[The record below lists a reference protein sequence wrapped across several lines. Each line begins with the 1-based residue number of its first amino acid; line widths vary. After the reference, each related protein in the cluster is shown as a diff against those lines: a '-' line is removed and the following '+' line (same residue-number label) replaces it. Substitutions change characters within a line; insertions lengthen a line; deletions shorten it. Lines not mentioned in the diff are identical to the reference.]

1 MTTPLTDGADR
12 APLTDGGGRAP
23 LTDGAGRTS
32 PDEVPEE
39 VPEEIRTVER
49 LREVREQVT
58 TQMGG
63 PDAISAI
70 HAAGR
75 RTAREH
81 IAQLTDPGSFGEIG
95 LFATFVDKV
104 TAPEPGP
111 YGGGIIGGHATLDGR
126 PVTVAVD
133 DDSVTAPHRR
143 STGKAARLYQMALQQ
158 HRPYVEIA
166 LGDAVPSL
174 AARPGKTGTAN
185 ARTFGAEPAFPYLL
199 ERQRAIPVVCMV
211 LGDTCGAAAFS
222 AGLCDFLVQLD
233 GTRLSLGP
241 NGPSGAGGP
250 NGAGGP
256 SGASAAASGEVDA
269 IAGTQDE
276 AYALTRRFLSYLP
289 SYAGGPL
296 PVTNQS
302 HDPMGYDDQIARL
315 VPARRSR
322 AYDMKA
328 VIRRI
333 CDADSFFEL
342 KPAYA
347 RNIITAL
354 TRIGGVPVGV
364 LANAP
369 MRMAGGLTP
378 ECCLKAVSF
387 VCLCDAFGIPLLV
400 LQDTPGF
407 LVSAQAERDRAI
419 VRVMTLLHAMSQLTV
434 PAVSVVIRKAFG
446 LAFVILDGNRQ
457 VDLSLAW
464 PGAEIGFMD
473 PPVAAN
479 VLFEPQIKQLPEHER
494 AAFLQAKA
502 AELGV
507 GFEPYGV
514 AANLTVDDIIEPGET
529 RRVVA
534 DHLRSA
540 LAERPPRT
548 TPSPL
553 ASWPRW
559 Y

>member
-1 MTTPLTDGADR
+1 MTTPLTDGTTQSTQSS
-12 APLTDGGGRAP
+12 TDS
-23 LTDGAGRTS
+23 TDSQAEI
-32 PDEVPEE
+32 PD
-39 VPEEIRTVER
+39 EIRTVER
-49 LREVREQVT
+49 LRELREQVT

-63 PDAISAI
+63 PQAVSAI

-81 IAQLTDPGSFGEIG
+81 IAGFTDPGSFVEIG
-95 LFATFVDKV
+95 TFATFVDKV
-104 TAPEPGP
+104 TAPDPGP

-133 DDSVTAPHRR
+133 DDSVTAPAAR

-158 HRPYVEIA
+158 RRPYIEIA
-166 LGDAVPSL
+166 QGHTVPDL
-174 AARPGKTGTAN
+174 AARPGKTGTSS

-199 ERQRAIPVVCMV
+199 ERQRAIPVVSMV
-211 LGDTCGAAAFS
+211 LGDTSGASAFS
-222 AGLCDFLVQLD
+222 AGLCDFLVQLE
-233 GTRLSLGP
+233 GTRLALTRP
-241 NGPSGAGGP
+241 ENDET
-250 NGAGGP
+250 NGAGP
-256 SGASAAASGEVDA
+256 SPVASGEVDA
-269 IAGTQDE
+269 VAATPDE
-276 AYALTRRFLSYLP
+276 AYALARRFLSYLP

-296 PVTNQS
+296 PLTDTHGS
-302 HDPMGYDDQIARL
+302 LDYDDQIARL

-333 CDADSFFEL
+333 CDDGSFFEL
-342 KPAYA
+342 KPNYA
-347 RNIITAL
+347 RNIVTGFGRLAGI
-354 TRIGGVPVGV
+354 PVGV

-387 VCLCDAFGIPLLV
+387 VCLCDSFGVPLLV

-419 VRVMTLLHAMSQLTV
+419 VRVMTLLQALSLITV
-434 PAVSVVIRKAFG
+434 PSVSVVIRKAFG
-446 LAFVILDGNRQ
+446 LAFVILDGNRA

-479 VLFEPQIKQLPEHER
+479 VLYEPQIRQLPEQER
-494 AAFLQAKA
+494 AAFLAAKA

-507 GFEPYGV
+507 VFEPYGV
-514 AANLTVDDIIEPGET
+514 AANLTIDDIVEPGAT
-529 RRVVA
+529 RAVVA
-534 DHLRSA
+534 GHLRMS
-540 LAERPPRT
+540 LATRPPRT
-548 TPSPL
+548 APSPL

>member
-1 MTTPLTDGADR
+1 MTTPV
-12 APLTDGGGRAP
+12 
-23 LTDGAGRTS
+23 TDGAGGAS
-32 PDEVPEE
+32 PAEAAAEI
-39 VPEEIRTVER
+39 PEEIRTVER
-49 LREVREQVT
+49 LRELREQVT

-63 PDAISAI
+63 PDAVSAI

-81 IAQLTDPGSFGEIG
+81 IAGLVDPGSFAEVGA
-95 LFATFVDKV
+95 FATFVDKV
-104 TAPEPGP
+104 TAPDPGP

-133 DDSVTAPHRR
+133 DDSVTVQARR

-158 HRPYVEIA
+158 HRPYIEIA
-166 LGDAVPSL
+166 TGDTIPSL
-174 AARPGKTGTAN
+174 AARPGKTGTAG
-185 ARTFGAEPAFPYLL
+185 ARTFGAEPAFPFLL
-199 ERQRAIPVVCMV
+199 ERQRAIPVVSMV
-211 LGDTCGAAAFS
+211 LGDTSGASSFS
-222 AGLCDFLVQLD
+222 TGLCDFLVQLK
-233 GTRLSLGP
+233 GTRLSLAP
-241 NGPSGAGGP
+241 PAANAANAAGTASEA
-250 NGAGGP
+250 NGAGQP
-256 SGASAAASGEVDA
+256 AGEVDA
-269 IAGTQDE
+269 VVASPDE
-276 AYALTRRFLSYLP
+276 AYAVTRRFLSYLP

-296 PVTNQS
+296 PVT
-302 HDPMGYDDQIARL
+302 DTDVPLGYDDQIARL

-333 CDADSFFEL
+333 CDEGTFFEL
-342 KPAYA
+342 KPNYA
-347 RNIITAL
+347 RNIVTGFGRL
-354 TRIGGVPVGV
+354 GGIPVGV

-387 VCLCDAFGIPLLV
+387 VCLCDSFGIPLLV

-419 VRVMTLLHAMSQLTV
+419 VRVMTLLQAMSLITV

-479 VLFEPQIKQLPEHER
+479 VLFEPQIRQLPEDER
-494 AAFLQAKA
+494 AAFLAAKA

-514 AANLTVDDIIEPGET
+514 AANLTIDDIIEPGAT
-529 RRVVA
+529 RGVVA
-534 DHLRSA
+534 RYLKSS
-540 LAERPPRT
+540 LAARPPRSA
-548 TPSPL
+548 PSPL

>member
-1 MTTPLTDGADR
+1 MTTPLTDGTA
-12 APLTDGGGRAP
+12 
-23 LTDGAGRTS
+23 GAGRAAGT
-32 PDEVPEE
+32 DGTAGTGPEQSTAE
-39 VPEEIRTVER
+39 ISEEIRTVER
-49 LREVREQVT
+49 LRGLRTQVI

-63 PDAISAI
+63 PAAVSAI

-81 IAQLTDPGSFGEIG
+81 IAGFVDPGSFGEIG
-95 LFATFVDKV
+95 IFATFVDKV
-104 TAPEPGP
+104 TAPDPGP

-126 PVTVAVD
+126 PVTVATD
-133 DDSVTAPHRR
+133 DDSVAAPVRR
-143 STGKAARLYQMALQQ
+143 STGKAARLYQMALGQR
-158 HRPYVEIA
+158 RPYIEMA
-166 LGDAVPSL
+166 TGDTVPDL
-174 AARPGKTGTAN
+174 AARPGKTGTAS
-185 ARTFGAEPAFPYLL
+185 ARTFEAEPAFPYLL
-199 ERQRAIPVVCMV
+199 ERQRAIPVVSMV
-211 LGDTCGAAAFS
+211 LGDTSGASSFS
-222 AGLCDFLVQLD
+222 AGLCDFLVQLE
-233 GTRLSLGP
+233 GTRLSLARPAPADGTV
-241 NGPSGAGGP
+241 
-250 NGAGGP
+250 
-256 SGASAAASGEVDA
+256 ASGEVDA
-269 IAGTQDE
+269 VVASPEE
-276 AYALTRRFLSYLP
+276 AYAVTRRFLSYLP

-296 PVTNQS
+296 PVT
-302 HDPMGYDDQIARL
+302 DADVPLDYDEKIAQL

-333 CDADSFFEL
+333 CDEGSFFEL
-342 KPAYA
+342 KPSYA
-347 RNIITAL
+347 RNIVTGL
-354 TRIGGVPVGV
+354 GRLGGIPVGV
-364 LANAP
+364 VANAP

-378 ECCLKAVSF
+378 ECCIKAVSF

-419 VRVMTLLHAMSQLTV
+419 DRVMTMLQAMSLITV

-446 LAFVILDGNRQ
+446 LAFVILDGNRA

-479 VLFEPQIKQLPEHER
+479 VLFEPQIKQLPAEER
-494 AAFLQAKA
+494 PAFLAAKA

-514 AANLTVDDIIEPGET
+514 AANLTIDDIIEPGAT
-529 RRVVA
+529 RSVVA
-534 DHLRSA
+534 RYLRMS

-548 TPSPL
+548 APGPL

>member
-1 MTTPLTDGADR
+1 MTTPLTDGASQDSH
-12 APLTDGGGRAP
+12 DSHDSEDSQG
-23 LTDGAGRTS
+23 
-32 PDEVPEE
+32 EIPEE
-39 VPEEIRTVER
+39 VRTVER
-49 LREVREQVT
+49 LRGLREQVT

-63 PDAISAI
+63 PEAVGAI

-81 IAQLTDPGSFGEIG
+81 IAEFVDPGSFGEIG
-95 LFATFVDKV
+95 TFATFVDKV
-104 TAPEPGP
+104 TAPDPGP

-133 DDSVTAPHRR
+133 DDSVTAPARR
-143 STGKAARLYQMALQQ
+143 STGKAARLYQMALKQ
-158 HRPYVEIA
+158 HRPYIEI
-166 LGDAVPSL
+166 LQGDTVPDL
-174 AARPGKTGTAN
+174 ATRPGKTGTAS

-199 ERQRAIPVVCMV
+199 ERQRAIPVVSMV
-211 LGDTCGAAAFS
+211 LGDTSGASSFS
-222 AGLCDFLVQLD
+222 AGLCDFLIQLE
-233 GTRLSLGP
+233 GTRLSLARPAAKSPAAKGP
-241 NGPSGAGGP
+241 PEANG
-250 NGAGGP
+250 
-256 SGASAAASGEVDA
+256 SANATPGRGQPPPAVASGEVDA
-269 IAGTQDE
+269 VVASPDE
-276 AYALTRRFLSYLP
+276 AYAAAGRFLSYLP

-296 PVTNQS
+296 PVT
-302 HDPMGYDDQIARL
+302 DTDVPLDYDDQIARL

-322 AYDMKA
+322 AYDIKA

-333 CDADSFFEL
+333 CDEGSFFEL
-342 KPAYA
+342 KPSYA
-347 RNIITAL
+347 RNIVTGFGRLAGI
-354 TRIGGVPVGV
+354 PVGV

-387 VCLCDAFGIPLLV
+387 VCLCDGFGIPLLV

-419 VRVMTLLHAMSQLTV
+419 VRVMTLLQAMSMLTV

-446 LAFVILDGNRQ
+446 LAFVILDGNRA

-479 VLFEPQIKQLPEHER
+479 VLFEPQIKQLPEAER
-494 AAFLQAKA
+494 AAFLKAKA

-514 AANLTVDDIIEPGET
+514 AANLTIDEIVEPGAT
-529 RRVVA
+529 RGVVA
-534 DHLRSA
+534 RYLQTA

-548 TPSPL
+548 APSPL

>member
-1 MTTPLTDGADR
+1 MTTPLTDGA
-12 APLTDGGGRAP
+12 
-23 LTDGAGRTS
+23 S
-32 PDEVPEE
+32 QEE
-39 VPEEIRTVER
+39 IPEEIRTVER
-49 LREVREQVT
+49 LRGLRDQVT

-63 PDAISAI
+63 PEAVDAI

-81 IAQLTDPGSFGEIG
+81 IAEFTDPGSFGEIG
-95 LFATFVDKV
+95 TFATFVDKV
-104 TAPEPGP
+104 TAPDPGP

-133 DDSVTAPHRR
+133 DDSVTAPVRR
-143 STGKAARLYQMALQQ
+143 STGKAARLYQMALKQ
-158 HRPYVEIA
+158 HRPYIEI
-166 LGDAVPSL
+166 LQGDTVPDL
-174 AARPGKTGTAN
+174 ATRPGKTGTAS

-199 ERQRAIPVVCMV
+199 ERQRAIPVVSMV
-211 LGDTCGAAAFS
+211 LGDASGASSFS
-222 AGLCDFLVQLD
+222 AGLCDFLIQLE
-233 GTRLSLGP
+233 GTRLSLARPAAKSSEKSSAKSSETSSANGSANAAPGP
-241 NGPSGAGGP
+241 GQLPPAV
-250 NGAGGP
+250 
-256 SGASAAASGEVDA
+256 ASGEVDA
-269 IAGTQDE
+269 VVASPDE
-276 AYALTRRFLSYLP
+276 AYAAARRFLSYLP

-296 PVTNQS
+296 PVTN
-302 HDPMGYDDQIARL
+302 DGGPLGYDDQIAGL

-333 CDADSFFEL
+333 CDEGSFLEL
-342 KPAYA
+342 KPSYA
-347 RNIITAL
+347 RNIVTGFGRLAGI
-354 TRIGGVPVGV
+354 PVGV

-378 ECCLKAVSF
+378 ECCLKAISF
-387 VCLCDAFGIPLLV
+387 VCLCDGFGVPLLV

-419 VRVMTLLHAMSQLTV
+419 VRVMTLLQAMSLLTV

-446 LAFVILDGNRQ
+446 LAFVILDGNRA

-479 VLFEPQIKQLPEHER
+479 VLFEPQIKQLPEAER
-494 AAFLQAKA
+494 AAFLKAKA

-514 AANLTVDDIIEPGET
+514 AANLTIDEIVEPGAT
-529 RRVVA
+529 RGVVA
-534 DHLRSA
+534 RYLQSS

-548 TPSPL
+548 APSQL

>member
-1 MTTPLTDGADR
+1 MTTPLTDGA
-12 APLTDGGGRAP
+12 
-23 LTDGAGRTS
+23 S
-32 PDEVPEE
+32 PDSQGEI
-39 VPEEIRTVER
+39 PEEIRTVER
-49 LREVREQVT
+49 LRGLREQVT

-63 PDAISAI
+63 PEAVGAI

-81 IAQLTDPGSFGEIG
+81 IAEFVDPGSFGEIG
-95 LFATFVDKV
+95 TFATFVDKV
-104 TAPEPGP
+104 TAPDPGP

-133 DDSVTAPHRR
+133 DDSVTAPARR
-143 STGKAARLYQMALQQ
+143 STGKAARLYQMALRQ
-158 HRPYVEIA
+158 HRPYIEI
-166 LGDAVPSL
+166 LQSDSVPDL
-174 AARPGKTGTAN
+174 ATRPGKTGTAS

-199 ERQRAIPVVCMV
+199 ERQRAIPVVSMV
-211 LGDTCGAAAFS
+211 LGDTSGASSFS
-222 AGLCDFLVQLD
+222 AGLCDFLIQLE
-233 GTRLSLGP
+233 GTRLSLARPAAKSPAAKSPAAKTPPEANGSANATPGP
-241 NGPSGAGGP
+241 GQPPPAV
-250 NGAGGP
+250 
-256 SGASAAASGEVDA
+256 ASGEVDA
-269 IAGTQDE
+269 VVASPDE
-276 AYALTRRFLSYLP
+276 AYAAARRFLSYLP

-296 PVTNQS
+296 PVT
-302 HDPMGYDDQIARL
+302 DTDVPLGYDDQIARL

-333 CDADSFFEL
+333 CDEGSFFEL
-342 KPAYA
+342 KPSYA
-347 RNIITAL
+347 RNIVTGFGRLAGI
-354 TRIGGVPVGV
+354 PVGV

-387 VCLCDAFGIPLLV
+387 VCLCDGFGIPLLV

-419 VRVMTLLHAMSQLTV
+419 VRVMTLLHAMSLLTV

-446 LAFVILDGNRQ
+446 LAFVILDGNRA

-479 VLFEPQIKQLPEHER
+479 VLFEPQIKQLPESER
-494 AAFLQAKA
+494 AAFLAAKA

-514 AANLTVDDIIEPGET
+514 AANLTIDEIVEPGAT
-529 RRVVA
+529 RGVVA
-534 DHLRSA
+534 RYLQSA

-548 TPSPL
+548 APSPL

>member
-1 MTTPLTDGADR
+1 MTTPLTDGASQQQSQQESQQQ
-12 APLTDGGGRAP
+12 
-23 LTDGAGRTS
+23 S
-32 PDEVPEE
+32 PD
-39 VPEEIRTVER
+39 EIRTVER
-49 LREVREQVT
+49 LRGLREHVIT
-58 TQMGG
+58 EMGG
-63 PDAISAI
+63 PEAVGAI

-81 IAQLTDPGSFGEIG
+81 IAEFADPGSFGEIG
-95 LFATFVDKV
+95 TFATFVDKV
-104 TAPEPGP
+104 TAPDPGP

-133 DDSVTAPHRR
+133 DDSVTAPARR
-143 STGKAARLYQMALQQ
+143 STGKAARLYQMALGQ
-158 HRPYVEIA
+158 HRPYIEI
-166 LGDAVPSL
+166 LQGDAVPDL
-174 AARPGKTGTAN
+174 ATRPGKTGTAT

-199 ERQRAIPVVCMV
+199 ERQRAIPVVSMV
-211 LGDTCGAAAFS
+211 LGDASGASSFS
-222 AGLCDFLVQLD
+222 AGLCDFLIQLE
-233 GTRLSLGP
+233 GTRLSLGRP
-241 NGPSGAGGP
+241 AAKSPAPKSPAAEGAANG
-250 NGAGGP
+250 
-256 SGASAAASGEVDA
+256 SARADTVASGEVDTVVA
-269 IAGTQDE
+269 SPDE
-276 AYALTRRFLSYLP
+276 AYAAARRFLSYLP

-296 PVTNQS
+296 PITNE
-302 HDPMGYDDQIARL
+302 DVPLGYDDQIARL

-333 CDADSFFEL
+333 GDEGSFFEL
-342 KPAYA
+342 KPSYA
-347 RNIITAL
+347 RNIVTGFGRLAGI
-354 TRIGGVPVGV
+354 PVGV

-479 VLFEPQIKQLPEHER
+479 VLFEPQIKQLPEAER

-514 AANLTVDDIIEPGET
+514 AANLTVDDIIEPGDT
-529 RRVVA
+529 RRRVA
-534 DHLRSA
+534 RHLRSA

>member
-1 MTTPLTDGADR
+1 MTTPLTDGASR
-12 APLTDGGGRAP
+12 
-23 LTDGAGRTS
+23 
-32 PDEVPEE
+32 EE
-39 VPEEIRTVER
+39 IPEEIRTVER
-49 LREVREQVT
+49 LRGLREQVT

-63 PDAISAI
+63 PDAVGAI
-70 HAAGR
+70 HAVGR

-81 IAQLTDPGSFGEIG
+81 IAEFVDPGSFGEIG
-95 LFATFVDKV
+95 TFATFVDKV
-104 TAPEPGP
+104 TAPDPGP

-133 DDSVTAPHRR
+133 DDSVTAPARR
-143 STGKAARLYQMALQQ
+143 STGKAARLYQMALRQ
-158 HRPYVEIA
+158 HHPYIEI
-166 LGDAVPSL
+166 LQGDTVPDL
-174 AARPGKTGTAN
+174 ATRPGKTGTAS

-199 ERQRAIPVVCMV
+199 ERQRAIPVVSMV
-211 LGDTCGAAAFS
+211 LADASGASSFS
-222 AGLCDFLVQLD
+222 AGLCDFLIQLE
-233 GTRLSLGP
+233 GTRLSLARPAAKSSANGSANAAPGP
-241 NGPSGAGGP
+241 GQLPP
-250 NGAGGP
+250 TV
-256 SGASAAASGEVDA
+256 ASGEVDA
-269 IAGTQDE
+269 VVASPDE
-276 AYALTRRFLSYLP
+276 AYAAARRFLSYLP

-296 PVTNQS
+296 PVT
-302 HDPMGYDDQIARL
+302 DADVPLGYDDQIARL

-333 CDADSFFEL
+333 CDEDSFFEL
-342 KPAYA
+342 KPSYA
-347 RNIITAL
+347 RNIVTGFGRLAGI
-354 TRIGGVPVGV
+354 PVGV

-387 VCLCDAFGIPLLV
+387 VCLCDGFGVPLLV

-419 VRVMTLLHAMSQLTV
+419 VRVMTLLQAMSLLTV

-446 LAFVILDGNRQ
+446 LAFVILDGNRA

-479 VLFEPQIKQLPEHER
+479 VLFEPQIKQLPSSER
-494 AAFLQAKA
+494 AAFLAAKA

-514 AANLTVDDIIEPGET
+514 AANLTIDEIVEPGAT
-529 RRVVA
+529 RGVVA
-534 DHLRSA
+534 RYLQTS

-548 TPSPL
+548 APSQL

>member
-1 MTTPLTDGADR
+1 MTIT
-12 APLTDGGGRAP
+12 
-23 LTDGAGRTS
+23 
-32 PDEVPEE
+32 EE
-39 VPEEIRTVER
+39 IPEEIRTVER
-49 LREVREQVT
+49 LRALREQVT
-58 TQMGG
+58 SHMGG
-63 PDAISAI
+63 PEAVAAI

-81 IAQLTDPGSFGEIG
+81 IAEFTDPGSFGEIG
-95 LFATFVDKV
+95 TFATFVDKV
-104 TAPEPGP
+104 TAPDPGP

-133 DDSVTAPHRR
+133 DDSVAAPGRR

-158 HRPYVEIA
+158 HRPYIEIA
-166 LGDAVPSL
+166 QGDAVPSL
-174 AARPGKTGTAN
+174 AARPGKTGTEN
-185 ARTFGAEPAFPYLL
+185 AVTFVAEPAFPYLL
-199 ERQRAIPVVCMV
+199 ERQRAIPVVSMV
-211 LGDTCGAAAFS
+211 LGDTSGASSFS
-222 AGLCDFLVQLD
+222 AGLCDFLVQLQ
-233 GTRLSLGP
+233 GTRLSLGRP
-241 NGPSGAGGP
+241 ADKADTANTADTV
-250 NGAGGP
+250 
-256 SGASAAASGEVDA
+256 ASGEVDA
-269 IAGTQDE
+269 VAATPDE

-296 PVTNQS
+296 PVTGTVT
-302 HDPMGYDDQIARL
+302 DKDTDTYDDQIAKL

-333 CDADSFFEL
+333 CDEGSFFEL
-342 KPAYA
+342 KPSYA

-354 TRIGGVPVGV
+354 TRIGGIPVGV

-369 MRMAGGLTP
+369 MRMAGGLPP

-446 LAFVILDGNRQ
+446 LAFVILDGNRA

-464 PGAEIGFMD
+464 PGAEIGFFA

-479 VLFEPQIKQLPEHER
+479 VLFEPQIKQLPEPER

-507 GFEPYGV
+507 GVAPYSV
-514 AANLTVDDIIEPGET
+514 AA
-529 RRVVA
+529 
-534 DHLRSA
+534 
-540 LAERPPRT
+540 
-548 TPSPL
+548 SPL
-553 ASWPRW
+553 ASGPRW

>member
-1 MTTPLTDGADR
+1 MTTPLTDGASQDSQ
-12 APLTDGGGRAP
+12 G
-23 LTDGAGRTS
+23 
-32 PDEVPEE
+32 EI
-39 VPEEIRTVER
+39 PEEIRTVER
-49 LREVREQVT
+49 LRGLRKQVT
-58 TQMGG
+58 TEMGG
-63 PDAISAI
+63 PEAVGAI

-81 IAQLTDPGSFGEIG
+81 IAEFVDPGSFGEIG
-95 LFATFVDKV
+95 TFATFVDKV
-104 TAPEPGP
+104 TAPDPGP

-133 DDSVTAPHRR
+133 DDSVTAPARR
-143 STGKAARLYQMALQQ
+143 STGKAARLYQMALRQ
-158 HRPYVEIA
+158 HRPYIEI
-166 LGDAVPSL
+166 LQSDTVPDL
-174 AARPGKTGTAN
+174 ATRPGKTGTAS

-199 ERQRAIPVVCMV
+199 ERQRAIPVVSMV
-211 LGDTCGAAAFS
+211 LGDTSGASSFS
-222 AGLCDFLVQLD
+222 AGLCDFLIQLE
-233 GTRLSLGP
+233 GTRLSLARPAAKSPVAKSPAAKTPAAKTPPEANGSANATPGP
-241 NGPSGAGGP
+241 GQPPPAV
-250 NGAGGP
+250 
-256 SGASAAASGEVDA
+256 ASGEVDA
-269 IAGTQDE
+269 VVASPGE
-276 AYALTRRFLSYLP
+276 AYAAARRFLSYLP

-296 PVTNQS
+296 PVTGT
-302 HDPMGYDDQIARL
+302 DVPLGYDDQIARL

-333 CDADSFFEL
+333 CDEGSFFEL
-342 KPAYA
+342 KPSYA
-347 RNIITAL
+347 RNIVTGFGRLAGI
-354 TRIGGVPVGV
+354 PVGV

-419 VRVMTLLHAMSQLTV
+419 VRVMTLLHAMSLITV

-446 LAFVILDGNRQ
+446 LAFVILDGNRA

-479 VLFEPQIKQLPEHER
+479 VLFEPQIKQLPESER
-494 AAFLQAKA
+494 AAFLAAKA

-514 AANLTVDDIIEPGET
+514 AANLTIDEIVEPGAT
-529 RRVVA
+529 RGVVA
-534 DHLRSA
+534 RYLQSA

-548 TPSPL
+548 APSPL

>member
-1 MTTPLTDGADR
+1 MTTPLTDG
-12 APLTDGGGRAP
+12 TGQ
-23 LTDGAGRTS
+23 
-32 PDEVPEE
+32 EE
-39 VPEEIRTVER
+39 VSEETRTVER
-49 LREVREQVT
+49 LRGLKEHVT

-63 PDAISAI
+63 PEAVAAI
-70 HAAGR
+70 HGAGR

-81 IAQLTDPGSFGEIG
+81 IAEFVDHGSFGEIG
-95 LFATFVDKV
+95 TFATFVEKV
-104 TAPEPGP
+104 TAPAPGP

-133 DDSVTAPHRR
+133 DDSVTAPARR

-158 HRPYVEIA
+158 RRPYIEIMQ
-166 LGDAVPSL
+166 GDAVPSL
-174 AARPGKTGTAN
+174 ATRPGKTGTAG

-199 ERQRAIPVVCMV
+199 ERQRAIPVVSMV
-211 LGDTCGAAAFS
+211 LGDTSGASSFS
-222 AGLCDFLVQLD
+222 AGLCDFLVQLE
-233 GTRLSLGP
+233 GTRLSLARP
-241 NGPSGAGGP
+241 ATAAADAANG
-250 NGAGGP
+250 
-256 SGASAAASGEVDA
+256 SAAPGTLPVTVASGEVDA
-269 IAGTQDE
+269 VVGSPDE
-276 AYALTRRFLSYLP
+276 AYAVTRRFLSYLP

-296 PVTNQS
+296 PVT
-302 HDPMGYDDQIARL
+302 DADVPLGYDDKIAQL

-333 CDADSFFEL
+333 CDDGSFFEL
-342 KPAYA
+342 KPSYA
-347 RNIITAL
+347 RNVVTGFGRMAGI
-354 TRIGGVPVGV
+354 PVGV

-387 VCLCDAFGIPLLV
+387 VCMCDAFGIPLLV

-419 VRVMTLLHAMSQLTV
+419 VRVMTLLQALSLITV

-446 LAFVILDGNRQ
+446 LAFVILDGNRA

-479 VLFEPQIKQLPEHER
+479 VLFEPQIKQLPEEER
-494 AAFLQAKA
+494 AAFLAAKA

-514 AANLTVDDIIEPGET
+514 ATNLTIDEIIEPGET
-529 RRVVA
+529 RGVVA
-534 DHLRSA
+534 GYLRAS
-540 LAERPPRT
+540 LASRPPRT
-548 TPSPL
+548 APSPL

>member
-1 MTTPLTDGADR
+1 MTTPLTDGASQDSQ
-12 APLTDGGGRAP
+12 G
-23 LTDGAGRTS
+23 
-32 PDEVPEE
+32 EI
-39 VPEEIRTVER
+39 PEEIRTVER
-49 LREVREQVT
+49 LRGLREQVT
-58 TQMGG
+58 TEMGG
-63 PDAISAI
+63 PEAVGAI

-81 IAQLTDPGSFGEIG
+81 IAEFVDPGSFGEIG
-95 LFATFVDKV
+95 TFATFVDKV
-104 TAPEPGP
+104 TAPDPGP

-133 DDSVTAPHRR
+133 DDSVTAPARR
-143 STGKAARLYQMALQQ
+143 STGKAARLYQMALKQ
-158 HRPYVEIA
+158 HRPYIEI
-166 LGDAVPSL
+166 LQSETVPDL
-174 AARPGKTGTAN
+174 ATRPGKTGTAS

-199 ERQRAIPVVCMV
+199 ERQRAIPVVSMV
-211 LGDTCGAAAFS
+211 LGDTSGASSFS
-222 AGLCDFLVQLD
+222 AGLCDFLIQLE
-233 GTRLSLGP
+233 GTRLSLARPAAESPAAKAPPAANGSANATSGP
-241 NGPSGAGGP
+241 GQPPPAV
-250 NGAGGP
+250 
-256 SGASAAASGEVDA
+256 ASGEVDA
-269 IAGTQDE
+269 VVASPDE
-276 AYALTRRFLSYLP
+276 AYAAARRFLSYLP

-296 PVTNQS
+296 PVT
-302 HDPMGYDDQIARL
+302 DADVPLGYDDQIARL

-333 CDADSFFEL
+333 CDEGSFFEL
-342 KPAYA
+342 KPSYA
-347 RNIITAL
+347 RNIVTGFGRLAGI
-354 TRIGGVPVGV
+354 PVGV

-419 VRVMTLLHAMSQLTV
+419 VRVMTLLHAMSLITV

-446 LAFVILDGNRQ
+446 LAFVILDGNRA

-479 VLFEPQIKQLPEHER
+479 VLFEPQIKQLPESER
-494 AAFLQAKA
+494 AAFLAAKA

-514 AANLTVDDIIEPGET
+514 AANLTIDEIVEPGAT
-529 RRVVA
+529 RGVVA
-534 DHLRSA
+534 RYLQSA

-548 TPSPL
+548 APSPL

>member
-1 MTTPLTDGADR
+1 MTRPLTDDTG
-12 APLTDGGGRAP
+12 
-23 LTDGAGRTS
+23 
-32 PDEVPEE
+32 VPEIP
-39 VPEEIRTVER
+39 PEISDEIRTVER
-49 LREVREQVT
+49 LRKLREHVT

-63 PDAISAI
+63 PEAVGAI

-81 IAQLTDPGSFGEIG
+81 IAELTDPGSFLEIG
-95 LFATFVDKV
+95 AFATFVEKV

-133 DDSVTAPHRR
+133 DDSVSAPAGR
-143 STGKAARLYQMALQQ
+143 STGKAARLYQMALKQQ
-158 HRPYVEIA
+158 RPYIEIA
-166 LGDAVPSL
+166 QGHTVPDL
-174 AARPGKTGTAN
+174 AARPGKTGTES

-199 ERQRAIPVVCMV
+199 ERQRAIPVVSMV
-211 LGDTCGAAAFS
+211 LGDTSGASAFS

-233 GTRLSLGP
+233 GTRLALTSPGPNGPNGPDGPDGP
-241 NGPSGAGGP
+241 NGPSETGANGGGP
-250 NGAGGP
+250 
-256 SGASAAASGEVDA
+256 AALLPTVASGEVDA
-269 IAGTQDE
+269 VAATPDE

-296 PVTNQS
+296 PVTS
-302 HDPMGYDDQIARL
+302 EDVSLDYDDQIAHL
-315 VPARRSR
+315 VPARRQR

-328 VIRRI
+328 VIRRL
-333 CDADSFFEL
+333 CDPGSFFEL
-342 KPAYA
+342 KPSYA
-347 RNIITAL
+347 RNIVTAFGRL
-354 TRIGGVPVGV
+354 GGIPVGIV
-364 LANAP
+364 ANAP

-387 VCLCDAFGIPLLV
+387 VCLCDSFGIPLLV

-407 LVSAQAERDRAI
+407 LVSAQAEKDRA
-419 VRVMTLLHAMSQLTV
+419 VTRVMTLLQALSLISV
-434 PAVSVVIRKAFG
+434 PSVSVVIRKAFG
-446 LAFVILDGNRQ
+446 LAFVILDGNRG

-479 VLFEPQIKQLPEHER
+479 VLYEPQIRELPEDER
-494 AAFLQAKA
+494 AAFLAAKA

-507 GFEPYGV
+507 IFEPYGV
-514 AANLTVDDIIEPGET
+514 ATNLTVDDIVEPGAT
-529 RRVVA
+529 RGVVA
-534 DHLRSA
+534 RYLRMS
-540 LAERPPRT
+540 LASRPPRT
-548 TPSPL
+548 APSPL

>member
-1 MTTPLTDGADR
+1 MTTPLTDGASQQE
-12 APLTDGGGRAP
+12 PQQ
-23 LTDGAGRTS
+23 
-32 PDEVPEE
+32 EI
-39 VPEEIRTVER
+39 PEEIRTVER
-49 LREVREQVT
+49 LRGLREQVT

-63 PDAISAI
+63 PEAVGAI

-81 IAQLTDPGSFGEIG
+81 IAEFVDPGSFGEIG
-95 LFATFVDKV
+95 TFATFVDKV
-104 TAPEPGP
+104 TAPDPGP
-111 YGGGIIGGHATLDGR
+111 YAGGIIGGHATLDGR

-133 DDSVTAPHRR
+133 DDSVAAPARR
-143 STGKAARLYQMALQQ
+143 STGKAARLYQMALKQ
-158 HRPYVEIA
+158 HRPYIEI
-166 LGDAVPSL
+166 LQGDTVPDL
-174 AARPGKTGTAN
+174 ATRPGKTGTAS

-199 ERQRAIPVVCMV
+199 ERQRAIPVVSMV
-211 LGDTCGAAAFS
+211 LGDASGASSFS
-222 AGLCDFLVQLD
+222 AGLCDFLIQLE
-233 GTRLSLGP
+233 GTRLSLGRP
-241 NGPSGAGGP
+241 APKSPAAEGAANG
-250 NGAGGP
+250 
-256 SGASAAASGEVDA
+256 SARADTVVSGEVDTVVA
-269 IAGTQDE
+269 SPDE
-276 AYALTRRFLSYLP
+276 AYAAARRFLSYLP

-296 PVTNQS
+296 PITNE
-302 HDPMGYDDQIARL
+302 DVPLGYDDQIARL

-333 CDADSFFEL
+333 CDEGSFFEL
-342 KPAYA
+342 KPNYA
-347 RNIITAL
+347 RNIVTGFGRLAGI
-354 TRIGGVPVGV
+354 PVGV

-387 VCLCDAFGIPLLV
+387 VCLCDGFGVPLLV

-419 VRVMTLLHAMSQLTV
+419 VRVMTLLQAMSLLTV

-446 LAFVILDGNRQ
+446 LAFVILDGNRA

-479 VLFEPQIKQLPEHER
+479 VLFEPQIKQLPEAER
-494 AAFLQAKA
+494 ATFLKAKA

-514 AANLTVDDIIEPGET
+514 AANLTIDEIVEPGAT
-529 RRVVA
+529 RGVVA
-534 DHLRSA
+534 RYLQTA

-548 TPSPL
+548 APSPL

>member
-1 MTTPLTDGADR
+1 MTTPLTDGTR
-12 APLTDGGGRAP
+12 GTGGTGPAES
-23 LTDGAGRTS
+23 TAGSTAES
-32 PDEVPEE
+32 TAEVS
-39 VPEEIRTVER
+39 EEIRTVER
-49 LREVREQVT
+49 LRGLRAQVT
-58 TQMGG
+58 SQMGG
-63 PDAISAI
+63 PAALSAI

-81 IAQLTDPGSFGEIG
+81 IAGFVDPGSFGEIG
-95 LFATFVDKV
+95 TFATFVDKV
-104 TAPEPGP
+104 TAADPGP

-126 PVTVAVD
+126 PVTVAAD
-133 DDSVTAPHRR
+133 DDSVAAPARR
-143 STGKAARLYQMALQQ
+143 STGKAARLYQMALNQR
-158 HRPYVEIA
+158 RPYIEMA
-166 LGDAVPSL
+166 TGDTVPDL

-199 ERQRAIPVVCMV
+199 ERQRAIPVVSMV
-211 LGDTCGAAAFS
+211 LGDTSGASSFS
-222 AGLCDFLVQLD
+222 AGLCDFLVQLE
-233 GTRLSLGP
+233 GTRLSLARPALADGP
-241 NGPSGAGGP
+241 AAGPANGST
-250 NGAGGP
+250 
-256 SGASAAASGEVDA
+256 GASDTVASDTVASGEVDA
-269 IAGTQDE
+269 VVASPDE
-276 AYALTRRFLSYLP
+276 AYAVTRRFLSYLP

-296 PVTNQS
+296 PVS
-302 HDPMGYDDQIARL
+302 DAEVPLDYDEKIAQL

-333 CDADSFFEL
+333 CDEGSFFEL
-342 KPAYA
+342 KPSYA
-347 RNIITAL
+347 RNIVTGFGRL
-354 TRIGGVPVGV
+354 GGIPVGV

-378 ECCLKAVSF
+378 ECCIKAVSF
-387 VCLCDAFGIPLLV
+387 VCLCDGFGIPLLV

-419 VRVMTLLHAMSQLTV
+419 DRVMTLLQAMSLITV

-446 LAFVILDGNRQ
+446 LAFVILDGNRA

-479 VLFEPQIKQLPEHER
+479 VLFEPQIKQLPEEER
-494 AAFLQAKA
+494 RAFLAAKA

-514 AANLTVDDIIEPGET
+514 AANLTIDDIIEPGAT
-529 RRVVA
+529 RSVVA
-534 DHLRSA
+534 RFLRMS

-548 TPSPL
+548 APGPL

>member
-1 MTTPLTDGADR
+1 MTTD
-12 APLTDGGGRAP
+12 APQI
-23 LTDGAGRTS
+23 
-32 PDEVPEE
+32 
-39 VPEEIRTVER
+39 PEEIATVDR
-49 LREVREQVT
+49 LRTLRAQVT
-58 TQMGG
+58 THMGG
-63 PDAISAI
+63 PAAIAAI
-70 HAAGR
+70 HAQGH

-95 LFATFVDKV
+95 IFATFVDKV
-104 TAPEPGP
+104 TSPDPGP
-111 YGGGIIGGHATLDGR
+111 YGGGIIGGHATIDGR

-133 DDSVTAPHRR
+133 DDSVEAPNKR

-158 HRPYVEIA
+158 RRPYVEIA
-166 LGDAVPSL
+166 ATNAVPSL
-174 AARPGKTGTAN
+174 APRPGKTGTAN

-199 ERQRAIPVVCMV
+199 ERQRKIPVVSMV
-211 LGDTCGAAAFS
+211 LGDTSGAAAFS
-222 AGLCDFLVQLD
+222 AGLCDFLVQLE
-233 GTRLSLGP
+233 GTSLSLTQTQKP
-241 NGPSGAGGP
+241 DTN
-250 NGAGGP
+250 
-256 SGASAAASGEVDA
+256 SGEVDA
-269 IAGTQDE
+269 VAKTPDE
-276 AYALTRRFLSYLP
+276 AYALAKRFLSYLP

-296 PVTNQS
+296 PITESKQQVE
-302 HDPMGYDDQIARL
+302 YDDQIAKL

-333 CDADSFFEL
+333 CDQDSFFEL
-342 KPAYA
+342 KPNYA

-354 TRIGGVPVGV
+354 TRIGGIPVGIV
-364 LANAP
+364 ANAP

-419 VRVMTLLHAMSQLTV
+419 ARVMLLLHAMSQLTV

-494 AAFLQAKA
+494 ADFLKAKA

-514 AANLTVDDIIEPGET
+514 ATNLTIDDIVEPGAT
-529 RRVVA
+529 RAVVA
-534 DHLRSA
+534 SFLSDA
-540 LAERPPRT
+540 LANRAPRT
-548 TPSPL
+548 APSPL

>member
-1 MTTPLTDGADR
+1 MTTPLTDGASQDSQ
-12 APLTDGGGRAP
+12 G
-23 LTDGAGRTS
+23 
-32 PDEVPEE
+32 EI
-39 VPEEIRTVER
+39 PEEIRTVER
-49 LREVREQVT
+49 LRGLREQVT
-58 TQMGG
+58 TEMGG
-63 PDAISAI
+63 PEAVGAI

-81 IAQLTDPGSFGEIG
+81 IAEFVDPGSFGEIG
-95 LFATFVDKV
+95 TFATFVDKV
-104 TAPEPGP
+104 TAPDPGP

-133 DDSVTAPHRR
+133 DDSVTAPARR
-143 STGKAARLYQMALQQ
+143 STGKAARLYQMALKQ
-158 HRPYVEIA
+158 HRPYIEI
-166 LGDAVPSL
+166 LQSETVPDL
-174 AARPGKTGTAN
+174 ATRPGKTGTAS

-199 ERQRAIPVVCMV
+199 ERQRAIPVVSMV
-211 LGDTCGAAAFS
+211 LGDTSGASSFS
-222 AGLCDFLVQLD
+222 AGLCDFLIQLE
-233 GTRLSLGP
+233 GTRLSLARPAAESPAAKAPPAANGSANATPGP
-241 NGPSGAGGP
+241 GQPPPAV
-250 NGAGGP
+250 
-256 SGASAAASGEVDA
+256 ASGEVDA
-269 IAGTQDE
+269 VVASPDE
-276 AYALTRRFLSYLP
+276 AYAAARRFLSYLP

-296 PVTNQS
+296 PVT
-302 HDPMGYDDQIARL
+302 DADVPLGYDDQIARL

-333 CDADSFFEL
+333 CDEGSFFEL
-342 KPAYA
+342 KPSYA
-347 RNIITAL
+347 RNIVTGFGRLAGI
-354 TRIGGVPVGV
+354 PVGV

-419 VRVMTLLHAMSQLTV
+419 VRVMTLLHAMSLITV

-446 LAFVILDGNRQ
+446 LAFVILDGNRA

-479 VLFEPQIKQLPEHER
+479 VLFEPQIKQLPESER
-494 AAFLQAKA
+494 AAFLAAKA

-514 AANLTVDDIIEPGET
+514 AANLTIDEIVEPGAT
-529 RRVVA
+529 RGVVA
-534 DHLRSA
+534 RYLQSA

-548 TPSPL
+548 APSPL

>member
-1 MTTPLTDGADR
+1 MTTPLTDGASQDSQ
-12 APLTDGGGRAP
+12 G
-23 LTDGAGRTS
+23 
-32 PDEVPEE
+32 EI
-39 VPEEIRTVER
+39 PEEIRTVER
-49 LREVREQVT
+49 LRGLRKQVT
-58 TQMGG
+58 TEMGG
-63 PDAISAI
+63 PEAVGAI

-81 IAQLTDPGSFGEIG
+81 IAEFVDPGSFGEIG
-95 LFATFVDKV
+95 TFATFVDKV
-104 TAPEPGP
+104 TAPDPGP

-133 DDSVTAPHRR
+133 DDSVTAPARR
-143 STGKAARLYQMALQQ
+143 STGKAARLYQMALRQ
-158 HRPYVEIA
+158 HRPYIEI
-166 LGDAVPSL
+166 LQSETVPDL
-174 AARPGKTGTAN
+174 ATRPGKTGTAS

-199 ERQRAIPVVCMV
+199 ERQRAIPVVSMV
-211 LGDTCGAAAFS
+211 LGDTSGASSFS
-222 AGLCDFLVQLD
+222 AGLCDFLIQLE
-233 GTRLSLGP
+233 GTRLSLARPAAESPAAKAPPAANGSANATSGP
-241 NGPSGAGGP
+241 GQPPPAV
-250 NGAGGP
+250 
-256 SGASAAASGEVDA
+256 ASGEVDA
-269 IAGTQDE
+269 VVASPGE
-276 AYALTRRFLSYLP
+276 AYAAARRFLSYLP

-296 PVTNQS
+296 PVTGT
-302 HDPMGYDDQIARL
+302 DVPLGYDDQIARL

-333 CDADSFFEL
+333 CDEGSFFEL
-342 KPAYA
+342 KPSYA
-347 RNIITAL
+347 RNIVTGFGRLAGI
-354 TRIGGVPVGV
+354 PVGV

-419 VRVMTLLHAMSQLTV
+419 VRVMTLLHAMSLITV

-446 LAFVILDGNRQ
+446 LAFVILDGNRA

-479 VLFEPQIKQLPEHER
+479 VLFEPQIKQLPESER
-494 AAFLQAKA
+494 AAFLAAKA

-514 AANLTVDDIIEPGET
+514 AANLTIDEIVEPGAT
-529 RRVVA
+529 RGVVA
-534 DHLRSA
+534 RYLQSA

-548 TPSPL
+548 APSPL

>member
-1 MTTPLTDGADR
+1 MTTPLTDGAGATSKAEASATADASSA
-12 APLTDGGGRAP
+12 APETTAP
-23 LTDGAGRTS
+23 ET
-32 PDEVPEE
+32 PDE
-39 VPEEIRTVER
+39 IKTVER
-49 LREVREQVT
+49 LRALRDHVT

-63 PDAISAI
+63 PEAIGAI
-70 HAAGR
+70 HSAGR

-81 IAQLTDPGSFGEIG
+81 IAELTDPGSFGEIG
-95 LFATFVDKV
+95 AFATFVDKV

-126 PVTVAVD
+126 PVTLAVD
-133 DDSVTAPHRR
+133 DDSVAAPARR

-158 HRPYVEIA
+158 RRPYIEI
-166 LGDAVPSL
+166 LQTDTVPSL
-174 AARPGKTGTAN
+174 AARPGKTGTAS

-199 ERQRAIPVVCMV
+199 ERQRAIPVVSMV
-211 LGDTCGAAAFS
+211 LGDTSGAGAFS
-222 AGLCDFLVQLD
+222 AGLCDFLVQLE
-233 GTRLSLGP
+233 GTALSLAKDKKDQAKT
-241 NGPSGAGGP
+241 NET
-250 NGAGGP
+250 
-256 SGASAAASGEVDA
+256 GEVDA
-269 IAGTQDE
+269 IAKTPDE

-296 PVTNQS
+296 PITNDNGS
-302 HDPMGYDDQIARL
+302 LDYDDQIAKL

-333 CDADSFFEL
+333 CDQDSFFEL
-342 KPAYA
+342 KPNYA

-354 TRIGGVPVGV
+354 ARLNGVPVGIV
-364 LANAP
+364 ANAP

-419 VRVMTLLHAMSQLTV
+419 VRVMTLLHAMSVLTV

-479 VLFEPQIKQLPEHER
+479 VLYEPQIKQLPEPER
-494 AAFLQAKA
+494 AAFLKAKA
-502 AELGV
+502 EELGV

-514 AANLTVDDIIEPGET
+514 AANLTVDDIIEPGAT

-534 DHLRSA
+534 THLKNA
-540 LAERPPRT
+540 LATRPPRT
-548 TPSPL
+548 ESSPL